1 VSGRRCSVFLC
12 NLSALPHSLQ
22 ELSQPRALLLLMSTM
37 VTVYACPPDP
47 DSYQPVLWLP
57 KETAALDVLGFR
69 ESQVGYFN
77 AYIRA

>member
-1 VSGRRCSVFLC
+1 
-12 NLSALPHSLQ
+12 
-22 ELSQPRALLLLMSTM
+22 MSTM